1 MKDFKT
7 FVTTG
12 YRIMMIKEDIA
23 NGIVRVLKENN
34 SPMRVTEI
42 AEALVEDPKAGDYT
56 VQKYSAILRQ
66 MCGNGITKREEI
78 DTGKTFECKYFDHK
92 TQTIKT
98 YEKPIIHAY
107 FSLK

>member
-7 FVTTG
+7 YVTTG

-42 AEALVEDPKAGDYT
+42 AEALVGDPKAGDYT

-66 MCGNGITKREEI
+66 MCGKGITKREEI
-78 DTGKTFECKYFDHK
+78 NTGKSFERKYFDRE
-92 TQTIKT
+92 TQTDKICK
-98 YEKPIIHAY
+98 EPIIHAY